1 MPRWSRRTFKRIRA
15 AAQTDARAEPTRPDD
30 GADKRRLGLDHAA
43 FETPDPDATAAF
55 YERVF
60 GARVVKAEDHPIMAY
75 VGNSGF
81 AFHETGGPGD
91 HVAVRMSSDER
102 EGLKRRLNDAGID
115 WEERDHGIAKGV
127 FFRDPDGR
135 QLEAIT
141 YAGGDDPRR
150 R

>member
-1 MPRWSRRTFKRIRA
+1 MPR
-15 AAQTDARAEPTRPDD
+15 
-30 GADKRRLGLDHAA
+30 LDHAA

-60 GARVVKAEDHPIMAY
+60 GAKIVKAEGHPVMAY
-75 VGNSGF
+75 VGTSGF

-91 HVAVRMSSDER
+91 HVGVRVTEEERDE
-102 EGLKRRLNDAGID
+102 LKRRLDEAGIE
-115 WEERDHGIAKGV
+115 WGERDHGIAKGV

-141 YAGGDDPRR
+141 YASGDDPRR
-150 R
+150 P